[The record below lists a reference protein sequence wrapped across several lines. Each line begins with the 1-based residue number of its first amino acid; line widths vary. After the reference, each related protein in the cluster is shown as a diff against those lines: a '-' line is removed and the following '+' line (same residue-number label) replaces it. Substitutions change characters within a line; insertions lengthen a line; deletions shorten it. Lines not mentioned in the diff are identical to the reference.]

1 MDFYSRYSP
10 PPQVS
15 IDKFDESLAQQHFA
29 NEVNINQI
37 IARYNK
43 TGVMPS
49 GDVQPS
55 FGDFGSMA
63 DFQSAQT
70 LIAQAK
76 QSFDLLPSDL
86 RYRFNNDPAQLL
98 HFFEKEENRLEAVR
112 LGLVNDLSPVDVS
125 NGSPVSSQT

>member
-10 PPQVS
+10 PPQVAL
-15 IDKFDESLAQQHFA
+15 DKFDESLAQQHFA

-43 TGVMPS
+43 TGVMPA
-49 GDVQPS
+49 GDAQPS

-63 DFQSAQT
+63 DFQSAQN

-86 RYRFNNDPAQLL
+86 RYRFNNDPAYLL
-98 HFFEKEENRLEAVR
+98 QFLEKEENRLEAVR
-112 LGLVNDLSPVDVS
+112 LGLVNDMSSVDVS
-125 NGSPVSSQT
+125 NGIIVSPET